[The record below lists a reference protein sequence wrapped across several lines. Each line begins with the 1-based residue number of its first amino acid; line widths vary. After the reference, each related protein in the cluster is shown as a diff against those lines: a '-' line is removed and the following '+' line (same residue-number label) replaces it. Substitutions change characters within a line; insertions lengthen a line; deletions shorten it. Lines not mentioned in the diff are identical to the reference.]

1 MIFKN
6 VKFTNDN
13 TANKYGHP
21 FYFSPGGMY
30 ANVDIDGF

>member
-6 VKFTNDN
+6 VKFIRDN
-13 TANKYGHP
+13 SSKYGHP

-30 ANVDIDGF
+30 SNV